1 MQFSLQHLST
11 TEEYPV
17 CIMTAL
23 LVTWMGFS
31 SQHSTSVLEVERTL
45 LCLRTFWF
53 FRMFGRFEV
62 QFWAKLFDFEDF
74 VTLWTIF
81 FINNVRRTVW
91 FMVKLGR
98 FQVWFWEKI
107 RYSEGLKFNLSKFKF
122 QYFGVRSTSFHLLV
136 LLALD

>member
-11 TEEYPV
+11 TEEYPA

-91 FMVKLGR
+91 FMVMLGR
-98 FQVWFWEKI
+98 FQVWFWEKSDI
-107 RYSEGLKFNLSKFKF
+107 LKVWSSIF
-122 QYFGVRSTSFHLLV
+122 QSSNFSILVFVPPRSTFWYSWP
-136 LLALD
+136 